1 VVATAERGDL
11 QRLMLRGL
19 ATAAIVLLLG
29 LNLWLPNL
37 DLGRRGAES
46 RVRADID
53 GAVGS
58 VGQRLP
64 ELRFLDL
71 DDGSVLRL
79 ADLRGHLVVLTF
91 ERSIDW

>member
-1 VVATAERGDL
+1 
-11 QRLMLRGL
+11 MLRGL

-29 LNLWLPNL
+29 LDLWLPNL

-58 VGQRLP
+58 EGQRLP

-79 ADLRGHLVVLTF
+79 ADLRGHRVVLTF
-91 ERSIDW
+91 ERSVDW